1 MALGAEPAHIARLVG
16 REALVMAVGGIVFGL
31 AAALAAGPWIR
42 SLLYGISPW
51 DPKSLSA
58 AAIFVAVVAVGATA
72 IPVVRATH
80 IEPTQALRQAD

>member
-16 REALVMAVGGIVFGL
+16 RGTLAMAVGGIVFGL

-51 DPKSLSA
+51 DPKSLFA
-58 AAIFVAVVAVGATA
+58 AAIFVAIVALGATA
-72 IPVVRATH
+72 VPVIRATH
-80 IEPTQALRQAD
+80 MEPTAALRRED